1 MTYLVLASLFNLSV
15 SVTFAIAYHM
25 FFSMRLAFWCGIKN
39 YFQIQWG
46 KLWNRGEKYANNCSF
61 LWVKSPVWN
70 DFVHL
75 WVILFNLSLSL
86 IHSRCSVGLCNC
98 HCDLWC
104 FWRINHL
111 NLTSLYILQTKSF
124 PGTCFVF
131 SSPHSVEV
139 VFFRNMLNVCMVYAM
154 VQMQCRRNWY
164 NWTNERWVR
173 VLKKQMM
180 KKKTILIAAK
190 CLIFSAWTPTGKW
203 NAARTCSIIW
213 QRYGK
218 AASERTSEKRSQNE
232 SEQIVIFHLY
242 WWNMVRC
249 ICAINHSVSAMIHL
263 QQQTVHLLR
272 LFWIQ
277 WCCIASKTQTTKIYA
292 LAFSTL
298 ILPNFFRL
306 VFFSSFTFR
315 YTYIV
320 CIKCIQFILC
330 SWSKRV
336 KKKFNLSKIP
346 RSSNFSRNS
355 MDFFLLFIFICGCNK
370 FVDNNKFHWLTET

>member
-1 MTYLVLASLFNLSV
+1 MLCFFLSP
-15 SVTFAIAYHM
+15 
-25 FFSMRLAFWCGIKN
+25 LG
-39 YFQIQWG
+39 WG
-46 KLWNRGEKYANNCSF
+46 G
-61 LWVKSPVWN
+61 
-70 DFVHL
+70 
-75 WVILFNLSLSL
+75 
-86 IHSRCSVGLCNC
+86 
-98 HCDLWC
+98 
-104 FWRINHL
+104 
-111 NLTSLYILQTKSF
+111 
-124 PGTCFVF
+124 
-131 SSPHSVEV
+131 
-139 VFFRNMLNVCMVYAM
+139 FFRNMLNVCMVYAM

-249 ICAINHSVSAMIHL
+249 ICAINHFVSAMIHL

-320 CIKCIQFILC
+320 CIKCIKCILC

-370 FVDNNKFHWLTET
+370 FVDNNKFHWLTETLEKLPTTVSGDWTFFSSVFFILFYDFFLNVCGLFIVFCVCLSISFGWHCINKPEVDWVFSSRQIAEK

>member
-1 MTYLVLASLFNLSV
+1 MSESTEE
-15 SVTFAIAYHM
+15 TDD
-25 FFSMRLAFWCGIKN
+25 
-39 YFQIQWG
+39 
-46 KLWNRGEKYANNCSF
+46 E
-61 LWVKSPVWN
+61 
-70 DFVHL
+70 
-75 WVILFNLSLSL
+75 
-86 IHSRCSVGLCNC
+86 
-98 HCDLWC
+98 
-104 FWRINHL
+104 
-111 NLTSLYILQTKSF
+111 
-124 PGTCFVF
+124 
-131 SSPHSVEV
+131 
-139 VFFRNMLNVCMVYAM
+139 
-154 VQMQCRRNWY
+154 
-164 NWTNERWVR
+164 
-173 VLKKQMM
+173 
-180 KKKTILIAAK
+180 KKTILIAAK
-190 CLIFSAWTPTGKW
+190 CLIFSAWTPTGEW

-315 YTYIV
+315 YTLYCVYKVYTIYIV
-320 CIKCIQFILC
+320 QLKQAGEKKNSIYQKSHDLPIFHVIQWTFFHYLYLYVVAINSSTITNFTDWLKLKKNYLLPFREIELFFPLCFYFILRYFFFKC
-330 SWSKRV
+330 VWFIHCFLCVSVNFFW
-336 KKKFNLSKIP
+336 LALHQQA
-346 RSSNFSRNS
+346 RSGLNIFEQTNSRE
-355 MDFFLLFIFICGCNK
+355 I
-370 FVDNNKFHWLTET
+370 NNEYSGRKNPHNIHILNVFADT